1 MRIPHHQHHLARR
14 EEDKSKT
21 VTLDVLIVI
30 LVLAVIIVFP
40 LYAPHRL
47 HLCAHASVPSPYHP
61 FLPAKEPWRMTR
73 LYDRRRRHHGKSKL
87 PQQRLRAQRKLDTIA
102 QRRRVL
108 HLAPGA
114 KTETAEKEHSHDL
127 SNDAHSLDETE
138 SLCPICLCAL
148 PSPEQPQAL
157 MPVDRPS
164 VPFKARISFVLNA
177 VAARRWDRKS
187 AFADKDKEAEDFETA
202 AEQDILALNTCKHSF
217 HAACLIS
224 WFLPEKYDCPVC
236 KGKYFGRRR
245 LDRGGRLDI
254 DQRRLL
260 IPEWDI
266 KEKIQ
271 PPPLLF
277 FTSSRRSQSYV
288 LQRPHLRGD
297 QCDPWYTPGR
307 KTN

>member
-1 MRIPHHQHHLARR
+1 
-14 EEDKSKT
+14 
-21 VTLDVLIVI
+21 
-30 LVLAVIIVFP
+30 
-40 LYAPHRL
+40 
-47 HLCAHASVPSPYHP
+47 
-61 FLPAKEPWRMTR
+61 
-73 LYDRRRRHHGKSKL
+73 
-87 PQQRLRAQRKLDTIA
+87 
-102 QRRRVL
+102 
-108 HLAPGA
+108 
-114 KTETAEKEHSHDL
+114 
-127 SNDAHSLDETE
+127 
-138 SLCPICLCAL
+138 
-148 PSPEQPQAL
+148 

-164 VPFKARISFVLNA
+164 VPFKARIPFVLNA

-254 DQRRLL
+254 DRRRLL

-297 QCDPWYTPGR
+297 QCNPWYTPGR
-307 KTN
+307 KTNLAGMY